1 MRILVVHN
9 YYQHK
14 GGEDVVFHQEVEA
27 LKKDHQVETI
37 TFQNRKGLQ
46 GLVQFALYPWNI
58 FAAAKILRKAR
69 EFRADIVHIHNLH
82 YAIGP
87 LVIRRL
93 HQSGFKMV
101 NTLHNYRLLDP
112 SATLFAH
119 DEIFLDTIDKEF
131 PWKSVKMKSLDNSF
145 FKTFWVA
152 FTYYLHKKLGT
163 WKQINKY
170 LVFSKFMKTLILKS
184 SKNIEENQIALKVNA
199 IEPTALKNHTESNS
213 FVFIGRL
220 SIEKGIKTLLVAFV
234 DRPDYNLEIY
244 GDGPLIEEVKNTANN
259 SNNIQYRGFQ
269 NKEVLNQAL
278 ASSQALIVPSVWFE
292 GMPMTVLEAYAAGTP
307 VIASKI
313 GVLDEM
319 IINGETGFHFAPG
332 EVESLITILDKFSG
346 LSDQSKQVI
355 SKNCIKEYN
364 KKYTLENNIKSL
376 EMIYTTVLNNN

>member
-37 TFQNRKGLQ
+37 TFQNRKGLE
-46 GLVQFALYPWNI
+46 GLIQFSLYPWNI

-244 GDGPLIEEVKNTANN
+244 GDGPLIEEVKNTSNN

-278 ASSQALIVPSVWFE
+278 ASSQALIVSSVWFE

-346 LSDQSKQVI
+346 LSDQSKQEI

>member
-1 MRILVVHN
+1 
-9 YYQHK
+9 
-14 GGEDVVFHQEVEA
+14 
-27 LKKDHQVETI
+27 
-37 TFQNRKGLQ
+37 
-46 GLVQFALYPWNI
+46 
-58 FAAAKILRKAR
+58 
-69 EFRADIVHIHNLH
+69 
-82 YAIGP
+82 
-87 LVIRRL
+87 
-93 HQSGFKMV
+93 
-101 NTLHNYRLLDP
+101 
-112 SATLFAH
+112 
-119 DEIFLDTIDKEF
+119 
-131 PWKSVKMKSLDNSF
+131 
-145 FKTFWVA
+145 
-152 FTYYLHKKLGT
+152 
-163 WKQINKY
+163 
-170 LVFSKFMKTLILKS
+170 MKTLILKS

-244 GDGPLIEEVKNTANN
+244 GDGPLIEEVKNTSNN

-278 ASSQALIVPSVWFE
+278 ASSQALIVPSIWFE
-292 GMPMTVLEAYAAGTP
+292 GMPMTVLEAYAGGTP

-313 GVLDEM
+313 GVLAEM

-346 LSDQSKQVI
+346 LSDQSKQEI

-376 EMIYTTVLNNN
+376 EKIYTTVLNDN

>member
-37 TFQNRKGLQ
+37 TFQNRKGWEGILQ
-46 GLVQFALYPWNI
+46 FGLYPWNI
-58 FAAAKILRKAR
+58 FAANKISQKAS
-69 EFRADIVHIHNLH
+69 EFKADIIHIHNLH

-87 LVIRRL
+87 LAIRRL
-93 HQSGFKMV
+93 HQKGFKIIY
-101 NTLHNYRLLDP
+101 TLHNYRLLDP
-112 SATLFAH
+112 SATLFAQ

-131 PWKSVKMKSLDNSF
+131 PWKSVKIKSLDNSF

-152 FTYYLHKKLGT
+152 FTYYLHDKLGT
-163 WKQINKY
+163 WKQVNMY
-170 LVFSKFMKTLILKS
+170 LIFSNFMKSLILKS
-184 SKNIEENQIALKVNA
+184 KKNIKESRIAIKVNA
-199 IEPTALKNHTESNS
+199 IEDPNIINIVRGNN

-220 SIEKGIKTLLVAFV
+220 SIEKGIKTLLAAFV
-234 DRPDYNLEIY
+234 DRPDYKLEIY
-244 GDGPLIEEVKNTANN
+244 GDGPLIEEVKNAVNN

-269 NKEVLNQAL
+269 NKDVLNQAL
-278 ASSQALIVPSVWFE
+278 ASSQALIVPSIWFE

-307 VIASKI
+307 VLASKI
-313 GVLDEM
+313 GVLNEM

-332 EVESLITILDKFSG
+332 EVENLIKILDKFSG
-346 LSDQSKQVI
+346 LSDQSKQEI

-376 EMIYTTVLNNN
+376 EMIYTTVLNDN

>member
-37 TFQNRKGLQ
+37 TFQNRKGLE
-46 GLVQFALYPWNI
+46 GLIQFSLYPWNI

-244 GDGPLIEEVKNTANN
+244 GDGPLIEEVKNTSNN

-346 LSDQSKQVI
+346 LSDQSKQEI

>member
-69 EFRADIVHIHNLH
+69 EFRVDIVHIHNLH

>member
-37 TFQNRKGLQ
+37 TFQNRKGLE
-46 GLVQFALYPWNI
+46 GLIQFSLYPWNI

-184 SKNIEENQIALKVNA
+184 SKNIEYNQIELKVNA
-199 IEPTALKNHTESNS
+199 IESTTIKNHTESNS

-220 SIEKGIKTLLVAFV
+220 SIEKGIKTLLDAFL
-234 DRPDYNLEIY
+234 DRPDYKLEIY
-244 GDGPLIEEVKNTANN
+244 GDGPLIEEVKNAANN

-278 ASSQALIVPSVWFE
+278 ASSQALIVPSIWFE
-292 GMPMTVLEAYAAGTP
+292 GMPMTVLEAYAGGTP

-313 GVLDEM
+313 GVLAEM

-346 LSDQSKQVI
+346 LSDQSKQEI

-376 EMIYTTVLNNN
+376 EKIYTTVLNDN